1 MKKALISLA
10 LASASMRMVSGGGDS
25 IGAQLAPYLF
35 FFANVLVVA
44 IAVGTIALLAQG
56 RLLPTSHVRA
66 AE

>member
-1 MKKALISLA
+1 
-10 LASASMRMVSGGGDS
+10 MRMVSRGGDS

-56 RLLPTSHVRA
+56 RLLPRSPVRA

>member
-1 MKKALISLA
+1 
-10 LASASMRMVSGGGDS
+10 MRRCPVAVT
-25 IGAQLAPYLF
+25 IVAQLAPYLF

-66 AE
+66 VE